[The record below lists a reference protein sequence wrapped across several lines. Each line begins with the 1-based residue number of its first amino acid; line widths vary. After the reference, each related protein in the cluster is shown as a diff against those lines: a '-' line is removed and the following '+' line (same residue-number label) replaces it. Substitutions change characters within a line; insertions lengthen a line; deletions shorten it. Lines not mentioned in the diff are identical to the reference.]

1 MLKLI
6 YYPKKYEIYA
16 NSLRCLYQNLI
27 MQKGFKPNFLN
38 SLRKIYEFECIL
50 QAEKLPINLYDFCYA
65 ILTSVSFKRNL
76 IFHLN
81 IHGNYFLNS
90 KTFVALLLNI
100 GKTAD
105 FIDISAKNELITI
118 KSNLTKSKILE
129 IFVLKLGGVLLKN
142 LRTNTSYVFINF
154 KKTKKETVNFED
166 AYDLS
171 VNPLSIVNCYL
182 I

>member
-1 MLKLI
+1 MI

-16 NSLRCLYQNLI
+16 NSLRCLYQKLI

-50 QAEKLPINLYDFCYA
+50 QAEKLPINLYDFCYS

-81 IHGNYFLNS
+81 IHGNYFLNT